1 MMEQFIQALTEQL
14 QQPREDLEKNLR
26 ALVAEMVSRL
36 DLVSQAE
43 LERQEIQLHEAKRT
57 INVLMQ
63 RLDQLEAKQG
73 QSTP

>member
-1 MMEQFIQALTEQL
+1 
-14 QQPREDLEKNLR
+14 
-26 ALVAEMVSRL
+26 MVSRL